1 LANASVRVKRTR
13 YGVMAYNINDMY
25 VGRSLDCYGEYVPG
39 QMSLLS
45 QLAPSGSIAL
55 DVGANIGAIT
65 LVNFCLDLLFR
76 ETASRPRFLLR
87 CRVRGLNSRPRVYKS
102 DAHGIIGHW
111 LRPTRRCAWRSN
123 AVIFL

>member
-1 LANASVRVKRTR
+1 MDANSVLLANASVRVKRTR

-39 QMSLLS
+39 PMSLLS

-65 LVNFCLDLLFR
+65 LVLSGVVGPRGMVVARCVDMGVREVCASKSKGGDLSGSR
-76 ETASRPRFLLR
+76 VRNRAPPIGPWRPR
-87 CRVRGLNSRPRVYKS
+87 P
-102 DAHGIIGHW
+102 
-111 LRPTRRCAWRSN
+111 
-123 AVIFL
+123 